1 MTLGLWSSFV
11 WVAVACALGFATTA
25 VFSGWL
31 KLPRNLFLIPYI
43 ALSSIFLVCFF
54 VMNRIDVAALLA
66 ANWIWGI
73 VAGVLIAVFLVFN
86 VKSQPAS
93 RESQGL
99 RLVLEITWSG
109 LVYGLA
115 DAVFLS
121 VMPVVAI
128 WAGTAG
134 LSWAATVPGRVAV
147 GAIGLVASLVVSVTY
162 HLGYPE
168 FRGRRIKFAII
179 GPGIITLGFLV
190 SGNPLGSIISHPIMH
205 VAAVLR
211 GPESTIQLPPHR
223 EPVPVRAR

>member
-1 MTLGLWSSFV
+1 MSLDPWSSLL
-11 WVAVACALGFATTA
+11 WVLVACALGFATTA

-31 KLPRNLFLIPYI
+31 KLPRNLFLIPYV
-43 ALSSIFLVCFF
+43 ALSSIFLICFF
-54 VMNRIDVAALLA
+54 VMNTIDVAAILS
-66 ANWIWGI
+66 ANWIWGT

-86 VKSQPAS
+86 VRSQPAS
-93 RESQGL
+93 RESRGS
-99 RLVLEITWSG
+99 RLALEITWTG
-109 LVYGLA
+109 LVYGLV

-134 LSWAATVPGRVAV
+134 LSWAASVPGKLAV
-147 GAIGLVASLVVSVTY
+147 GAIGLLASLAVSVTY
-162 HLGYPE
+162 HLGYAE
-168 FRGRRIKFAII
+168 FQGSRIKFAII